1 MLLTAKKKLYY
12 TLVDIVYTDAIK
24 QFRSNGKGIIEY
36 DTFNIAQLAEQNNIT
51 LLGIN
56 TSLFVKAFTKVRQAS
71 LIVYYE
77 GGPIFRIVLKAQL

>member
-36 DTFNIAQLAEQNNIT
+36 DTFNIAQ
-51 LLGIN
+51 
-56 TSLFVKAFTKVRQAS
+56 
-71 LIVYYE
+71 
-77 GGPIFRIVLKAQL
+77 

>member
-56 TSLFVKAFTKVRQAS
+56 TSLFVKAVTKVRHAS

>member
-36 DTFNIAQLAEQNNIT
+36 DTFNIAQLAEQNNIAM
-51 LLGIN
+51 LGIN
-56 TSLFVKAFTKVRQAS
+56 TSLFVKELTKVRHAS

>member
-56 TSLFVKAFTKVRQAS
+56 TSLFVKAFTKERHAS

>member
-1 MLLTAKKKLYY
+1 MLLTAKQKLYY

-24 QFRSNGKGIIEY
+24 QSHCSGKGIIEY
-36 DTFNIAQLAEQNNIT
+36 DTFDIAQLAEQNNIT

-56 TSLFVKAFTKVRQAS
+56 TSLFVKSFKKVRHAS

-77 GGPIFRIVLKAQL
+77 GGPVFRIVLKAQL